1 MTIALEIASL
11 GRLIET
17 GSIREVKRNKV
28 LIKRFETAMW
38 LERSNRKSE
47 WVLRE
52 GRVAELKKRISDIAP
67 NWNID
72 FEYLRAMN
80 LDPYDPSVIEMLP
93 ILKQRNIPNGLTNR
107 RNWNAITGS
116 SPKHTS
122 RIKCESQ
129 LTSDWV
135 LRFRPNSGL
144 KAVFK
149 GGEIGLDD
157 TIGFYTECVFPER
170 MWLGFDRFEGRLPR
184 TIITCE
190 NLGAYIDL
198 PVPED
203 VMVIFSPGRD
213 IVSATELLKHFSDVA
228 WFHFG
233 DLDPYGIDIA
243 KSVAVVTQREVSFY
257 IPTFAKDYLP
267 GSALGKDQRWN
278 EISGF
283 SEPVMAELQKTNSRI
298 FQEVFMLD
306 KRLPVDLEKYCRDGC

>member
-1 MTIALEIASL
+1 MTISLEIASL

-17 GSIREVKRNKV
+17 GSIKEVMRNKV

-38 LERSNRKSE
+38 IERSNRKSE
-47 WVLRE
+47 WSLRD
-52 GRVAELKKRISDIAP
+52 GSVVELKERISDIAP
-67 NWNID
+67 NWIID

-80 LDPYDPSVIEMLP
+80 LDPYDPSVLEMLP

-122 RIKCESQ
+122 RIKCKSR

-144 KAVFK
+144 KAIFK
-149 GGEIGLDD
+149 GTEIDLDD
-157 TIGFYTECVFPER
+157 TSGFYTECVFPER
-170 MWLGFDRFEGRLPR
+170 MWFGFDRFKGRFPR
-184 TIITCE
+184 VIITCE

-203 VMVIFSPGRD
+203 VMVIYSPGRD
-213 IVSATELLKHFSDVA
+213 IVSAMELLKQFSDVV

-233 DLDPYGIDIA
+233 DIDPYGVDIA
-243 KSVAVVTQREVSFY
+243 RSIATGIQREVSFY
-257 IPTFAKDYLP
+257 IPTFAKEYLP
-267 GSALGKDQRWN
+267 GSALGKDQSWK

-283 SEPVMAELQKTNSRI
+283 SESVMAELQKTNSRI

-306 KRLPVDLEKYCRDGC
+306 QRLSNDLEKYCQDGC